1 MIRTL
6 LCAVS
11 TLTTLTVAASAAD
24 TVKSSQTLHVAKQ
37 LEVPGKVLDPG
48 TYTFSVEDRL
58 NDRAIVRISGANNTN
73 ELFLTVPKSQVAGR
87 ALNGLVLF
95 KTSTEDEILRG
106 WKCPNC
112 SGPVEF
118 AYPKLEA
125 VKITD
130 ETTQPVLA
138 VDPDYDKLP
147 SNLTAEDMKVV
158 TLWLLSPEHITASN
172 KGEGVKAAKYKVAN
186 RPSSNTEVASVSRK
200 RLPKTA
206 SDTFTFL
213 LYGLIAL
220 AAALSLRLVQMRFRI
235 KTSRP

>member
-11 TLTTLTVAASAAD
+11 ILTTLTVATSAAD
-24 TVKSSQTLHVAKQ
+24 AAKSTQTLQVGKQ
-37 LEVPGKVLDPG
+37 LQVPGKILKPG
-48 TYTFSVEDRL
+48 TYTISLEDRL
-58 NDRAIVRISGANNTN
+58 NDRAIVRISGANDTN
-73 ELFLTVPKSQVAGR
+73 DLFLTVPSDQVTGR
-87 ALNGLVLF
+87 SLHGLVLF
-95 KTSTEDEILRG
+95 KTSTDDEILRG

-112 SGPVEF
+112 SSPVEF

-138 VDPDYDKLP
+138 VDPEYDKLP

-158 TLWLLSPEHITASN
+158 TLWLLSPERITASN

-186 RPSSNTEVASVSRK
+186 QPASKTEVAGVTRK
-200 RLPKTA
+200 HLPKTA
-206 SDTFTFL
+206 SDTFSFL

-220 AAALSLRLVQMRFRI
+220 AAAISLRLVRMRFEP
-235 KTSRP
+235 KTSHQ